1 MSVLRRIQ
9 PDSDLESEGLRLR
22 IYVNKRRQLSVE
34 FEYEDKRGGQ
44 FDTRVMLKESPLK
57 EELKKDIYRAIDNV
71 LEKYKDIVD
80 TPIFDDLI
88 NRKEQ
93 DIRKMSD
100 YDDEFTELFGGIGF

>member
-1 MSVLRRIQ
+1 M
-9 PDSDLESEGLRLR
+9 
-22 IYVNKRRQLSVE
+22 NKRRQLSVE

-44 FDTRVMLKESPLK
+44 FDIRVMLKESPLK
-57 EELKKDIYRAIDNV
+57 EELKKDIYQAIDNV

-100 YDDEFTELFGGIGF
+100 YDDEFTELFGGIRF